1 MKPSEWGP
9 PIWRLYHILAANIRE
24 DRYNALKGDIFLF
37 IKRISAVLPC
47 PDCSAHATA
56 FLKRVSNEQIKTK
69 QGLIDLLYFFHNT
82 VNKRTHKKIYNQSD
96 LNIYQYKNLIQ
107 SYNIF
112 IQYYK
117 TTGNLNLIAESFQR
131 TIVVNDFKKWI
142 MTHYKSFIMPRIE
155 HIPSVI
161 SETHAELP
169 QQPDQG
175 PDPAP
180 EAIVE
185 PTPML

>member
-1 MKPSEWGP
+1 MSGQPLQFILEKTIIHYFGYPSYLKF
-9 PIWRLYHILAANIRE
+9 RLYR
-24 DRYNALKGDIFLF
+24 
-37 IKRISAVLPC
+37 
-47 PDCSAHATA
+47 T
-56 FLKRVSNEQIKTK
+56 EQIKTK

-82 VNKRTHKKIYNQSD
+82 VNKRTHEKIYNQSE

-161 SETHAELP
+161 SETQAEPP
-169 QQPDQG
+169 QEPDQG

-185 PTPML
+185 PTPLL

>member
-1 MKPSEWGP
+1 MH
-9 PIWRLYHILAANIRE
+9 L
-24 DRYNALKGDIFLF
+24 FLIIPF
-37 IKRISAVLPC
+37 
-47 PDCSAHATA
+47 
-56 FLKRVSNEQIKTK
+56 
-69 QGLIDLLYFFHNT
+69 
-82 VNKRTHKKIYNQSD
+82 
-96 LNIYQYKNLIQ
+96 NIYQYKNLIQ

-161 SETHAELP
+161 SETQAEPP
-169 QQPDQG
+169 QEPDQG